1 MTQQTVTMT
10 KSSNQKWVYLTAFAC
25 ISLGIGYLLFSGLS
39 NNSVYFLNVS
49 EALAM
54 DSAKLSQARLF
65 GNVARRDLERSPD
78 AMGISF
84 VLLDKKDPAKSMR
97 VQYHG
102 IIPDTFKPGVE
113 VIVEGGLQPEN
124 GIFVAKTLMTK
135 CPSKYKKKSSQE
147 S

>member
-1 MTQQTVTMT
+1 MT

-65 GNVARRDLERSPD
+65 GNVAKRDLKRSQD
-78 AMGISF
+78 AMEISF
-84 VLLDKKDPAKSMR
+84 VLLDKKDPSQSLR
-97 VQYHG
+97 IRYRG

-113 VIVEGGLQPEN
+113 VIVEGGIQPED
-124 GIFVAKTLMTK
+124 GVFVAKTLMTK

>member
-1 MTQQTVTMT
+1 MT

-65 GNVARRDLERSPD
+65 GNVAKRDLKRSAD
-78 AMGISF
+78 AMEISF
-84 VLLDKKDPAKSMR
+84 VLLDKKDPAQSLR
-97 VQYHG
+97 IRYRG

-113 VIVEGGLQPEN
+113 VIVEGGIQPED
-124 GIFVAKTLMTK
+124 GVFIAKTLMTK

>member
-1 MTQQTVTMT
+1 MK
-10 KSSNQKWVYLTAFAC
+10 KSSNQKWVYVTAFMC

-54 DSAKLSQARLF
+54 DSDKLSQVRLF
-65 GNVARRDLERSPD
+65 GNVAKDGLERSQD
-78 AMGISF
+78 SMEVSF

-97 VQYHG
+97 VRYRG

-113 VIVEGGLQPEN
+113 VIVEGGLQAHN
-124 GIFVAKTLMTK
+124 DLFVAKTLMTK
-135 CPSKYKKKSSQE
+135 CPSKYQTKASEKS
-147 S
+147 